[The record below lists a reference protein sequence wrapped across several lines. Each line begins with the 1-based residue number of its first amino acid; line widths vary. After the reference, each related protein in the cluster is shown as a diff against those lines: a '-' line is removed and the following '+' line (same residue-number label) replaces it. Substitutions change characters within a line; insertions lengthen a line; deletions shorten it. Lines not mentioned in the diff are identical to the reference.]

1 MITKEEDDQ
10 MMNIKKRLLSLL
22 LVLCLAAGI
31 LPAMAEGADASFA
44 IGSVHHG
51 FQVMAADRIDY
62 MDTDVLLLEHGK
74 SGAQLLLLQNADV
87 EKTFSVAFRTRA
99 INDKGLPHVFEH
111 SALSGSEKYP
121 DPNLLFSMMSQ
132 TLCAYLNAETREN
145 VTVYPCASRSE
156 DQLFAYMDV
165 YMSGV
170 LHPLV
175 LTDEREMKR
184 EAWHYSLSDP
194 EGEIGLSGVV
204 YSEMLSSAAN
214 INAAAAQTMRSLLYP
229 DSCLSNNAGGDP
241 EAIPRMTWQEIK
253 DFHAAYYHPANMLM
267 TLSGHLEDPE
277 RFLEQLDRE
286 YLAAYD
292 RADFDAGVL
301 DDAGYTP
308 AEGFREQTVSFPVS
322 ADQSEEDNGTV
333 IQYAMELRGLDDG
346 LIPVAQ
352 IVCDYLSDFSGP
364 LSARLSEELPAAFLN
379 VNLVTDTTA
388 PTIVFTANGVAE
400 GDGPI
405 LREVIDHTLS
415 EIAEKGIDKSFALR
429 RINANAYTRASSAEA
444 QQRGVTCAEN
454 FSSAWAHTGDALGYL
469 TELDVQE
476 ALAENLEGNELD
488 TFLTQYVLASPNT
501 VLLTAVPVAGLAEQK
516 AEERARQMKDLKA
529 SMTAEE
535 LDAFIAESNAY
546 DAWLAEAQAV
556 SMIDR
561 VRAVTSDTL
570 PEEYPVAEAGDA
582 LRDGHREIT
591 SVIDGND
598 LYAYSLY
605 LDMSSLTREEL
616 MTMSVASYL
625 LQTTGTEHYSAE
637 EFAQQVAAY
646 TNGLVYTEA
655 FVRYED
661 QDPRLYLQVACGGLS
676 SMIPDTFRLINESMF
691 HFVYAEP
698 AKLQADIY
706 GLAALLGMYASA
718 MPDMLMGQ
726 IVDVINNP
734 QCAHDYYCSID
745 PAYVEWLTG
754 LCFLDEAGMA
764 DFRNEM
770 VRVMKKV
777 LNRDGAIVTIV
788 GDEAAIE
795 GCREGTDR
803 LLAQMTDEKREDADP
818 AFEPLGPNFAMT
830 MNGDVQYNYLT
841 VSLPDA
847 GIPYTGK
854 LNVLGKIITDR
865 ILLPELRF
873 VNNAYAA
880 GCSVDDKKITMMSY
894 ADPGLEKTYEI
905 FATVPEKLRALE
917 MTAEELDGYILAAYS
932 DAVNTDG
939 PFGLAQQAVA
949 DALIHAENTGL
960 RTIQEIKSTTLDD
973 IHALADVISRL
984 VTEGHRVSGATPKAL
999 ETLPEGFFDQIAK

>member
-1 MITKEEDDQ
+1 
-10 MMNIKKRLLSLL
+10 MNIKKRLLSLL
-22 LVLCLAAGI
+22 LSLCLLAGI
-31 LPAMAEGADASFA
+31 TPALAEGEEPFA

-51 FQVMAADRIDY
+51 FQVMTADRIDY
-62 MDTDVLLLEHGK
+62 METDVLLMEHQK
-74 SGAQLLLLQNADV
+74 SGAQLLLLENADV

-111 SALSGSEKYP
+111 AALSGSEKYP
-121 DPNLLFSMMSQ
+121 DPNLIFSMMSQ

-145 VTVYPCASRSE
+145 VTIYPCASRSE

-194 EGEIGLSGVV
+194 EGEIGLSGIV
-204 YSEMLSSAAN
+204 YSEMLSSMAN

-229 DSCLSNNAGGDP
+229 DSYLSNNAGGDP
-241 EAIPRMTWQEIK
+241 EVIPEMTWQEIK
-253 DFHAAYYHPANMLM
+253 DFHATYYHPANMLM
-267 TLSGHLEDPE
+267 TLSGHLEDPD

-286 YLAAYD
+286 YLSAYD
-292 RADFDAGVL
+292 RNDFDASVL
-301 DDAGYTP
+301 NDDGYKA
-308 AEGFREQTVSFPVS
+308 AEGFREQVISFPAS
-322 ADQSEEDNGTV
+322 ANQDGEDNGTV
-333 IQYAMELRGLDDG
+333 IQYAMELRDLDDA

-352 IVCDYLSDFSGP
+352 IVCDYLNDFSGP
-364 LSARLSEELPAAFLN
+364 LSARVSEELPTAFLN

-388 PTIVFTANGVAE
+388 PTIVFTANGVTE
-400 GDGPI
+400 GDGPKM
-405 LREVIDHTLS
+405 REVIDRTLA
-415 EIAEKGIDKSFALR
+415 EIAENGIDKSFVIR
-429 RINANAYTRASSAEA
+429 KINANTYTRAASTEA
-444 QQRGVTCAEN
+444 QQRGVACAEN
-454 FSSAWAHTGDALGYL
+454 FSSVWAHTGNALGYL
-469 TELDVQE
+469 TEIAAADHLEAVLESGDLD
-476 ALAENLEGNELD
+476 N
-488 TFLTQYVLASPNT
+488 FISRYVLASPNT

-516 AEERARQMKDLKA
+516 AEERARQMKDLKDA
-529 SMTAEE
+529 MTQEE

-556 SMIDR
+556 SMIDS
-561 VRAVTSDTL
+561 VRAVTSGTL
-570 PEEYPVAEAGDA
+570 PEGYPVAEAEDII
-582 LRDGHREIT
+582 RDGHRE
-591 SVIDGND
+591 VISTIASKD
-598 LYAYSLY
+598 LYSYALY

-625 LQTTGTEHYSAE
+625 LQTAGTENYSAE

-661 QDPRLYLQVACGGLS
+661 QPARLYLQVACGGLS
-676 SMIPDTFRLINESMF
+676 SLIPDTFRLLNESLF
-691 HFVYAEP
+691 HFVYADP

-706 GLAALLGMYASA
+706 SLAALLGMYASA

-726 IVDVINNP
+726 IVDVVNNP

-754 LCFLDEAGMA
+754 LCFMDEESMTA
-764 DFRNEM
+764 FREEM
-770 VRVMKKV
+770 IRVMKKV

-788 GDEAAIE
+788 GDEKAIE
-795 GCREGTDR
+795 LCREGTDR
-803 LLAQMTDEKREDADP
+803 LLDQMTDEKREDADP
-818 AFEPLGPNFAMT
+818 VFEPLGPNFAMT
-830 MNGDVQYNYLT
+830 MNGDVQYNYQT
-841 VSLPDA
+841 ISLPDA
-847 GIPYTGK
+847 GIPYSGK

-873 VNNAYAA
+873 VNNAYSA
-880 GCSVDDKKITMMSY
+880 GCSVDNKKITMISY

-917 MTAEELDGYILAAYS
+917 MTEEELDGYILAAYS

-939 PFGLAQQAVA
+939 PFSLAQKAVA
-949 DALIHAENTGL
+949 NALIHAENTGL
-960 RTIQEIKSTTLDD
+960 QTIQEIKSTTLDD

-999 ETLPEGFFDQIAK
+999 EALPEGFFDQIAK

>member
-1 MITKEEDDQ
+1 MMKLTKRFLS
-10 MMNIKKRLLSLL
+10 MLLSLCL
-22 LVLCLAAGI
+22 LAGVT
-31 LPAMAEGADASFA
+31 PALAEGEDPFA

-62 MDTDVLLLEHGK
+62 LDTDVLLLEHQK
-74 SGAQLLLLQNADV
+74 SGARMLLLENADV

-111 SALSGSEKYP
+111 AALSGSEKYP
-121 DPNLLFSMMSQ
+121 DPNLIFSMMSQ
-132 TLCAYLNAETREN
+132 TLCAYLNAETREF
-145 VTVYPCASRSE
+145 VTIYPCASRSE

-204 YSEMLSSAAN
+204 YSEMLGSMNN
-214 INAAAAQTMRSLLYP
+214 INAAAALAMRSLLYP
-229 DSCLSNNAGGDP
+229 NSYLSNNAAGDP
-241 EAIPRMTWQEIK
+241 EVIPEMTWQEIK
-253 DFHAAYYHPANMLM
+253 DFHAMYYHPANMLM

-286 YLAAYD
+286 YLDAYD
-292 RADFDAGVL
+292 LADFDASVL
-301 DDAGYTP
+301 DDAGYTG
-308 AEGFREQTVSFPVS
+308 AEGFREQVMSFPVN
-322 ADQSEEDNGTV
+322 ADQDGEDNGTV
-333 IQYAMELRGLDDG
+333 ILYAMELHGMDAEEE
-346 LIPVAQ
+346 PVAQ
-352 IVCDYLSDFSGP
+352 IVCDYLTDFSGP
-364 LSARLSEELPAAFLN
+364 LSERLAEELPTAFLN
-379 VNLVTDTTA
+379 VSLVTDTTA
-388 PTIVFTANGVAE
+388 PTIVFTINGATE
-400 GDGPI
+400 GDGPKA
-405 LREVIDHTLS
+405 REVIDRTLS
-415 EIAEKGIDKSFALR
+415 EIAENGIDKSFALR
-429 RINANAYTRASSAEA
+429 RINANAYTRATSGES
-444 QQRGVTCAEN
+444 QQRGVVCAEA
-454 FSSAWAHTGDALGYL
+454 FSVAWARTGNALGYM
-469 TELDVQE
+469 
-476 ALAENLEGNELD
+476 AEIAAADQLEDTLEDGRVD
-488 TFLTQYVLASPNT
+488 TFVSRYVLASPNT

-516 AEERARQMKDLKA
+516 AEERARKLKDLKDA
-529 SMTAEE
+529 MTAEE

-546 DAWLAEAQAV
+546 DAWLAEAQQV
-556 SMIDR
+556 SMIDS
-561 VRAVTSDTL
+561 VRAVTSETL
-570 PEEYPVAEAGDA
+570 PEEYPVAAAEESV
-582 LRDGHREIT
+582 RDGHREVT
-591 SVIDGND
+591 STIASKD
-598 LYAYSLY
+598 LYDYNLY
-605 LDMSSLTREEL
+605 LDMSSLTRDEL

-625 LQTTGTEHYSAE
+625 LQSTGTETYSAE

-646 TNGLVYTEA
+646 TNGLVYTES

-661 QDPRLYLQVACGGLS
+661 QNPRLYLQVACGGLAAQ
-676 SMIPDTFRLINESMF
+676 IPDTFRLIDESLF

-706 GLAALLGMYASA
+706 SLAALLGMYASA

-726 IVDVINNP
+726 IVDVVNNP
-734 QCAHDYYCSID
+734 QYAHDYYCSID

-754 LCFLDEAGMA
+754 LCFMDEEAMSA
-764 DFRNEM
+764 FRDEM
-770 VRVMKKV
+770 IRVMKKV

-795 GCREGTDR
+795 LCREGTDR
-803 LLAQMTDEKREDADP
+803 LLDQMTDEKREDADP
-818 AFEPLGPNFAMT
+818 VFEPLGPNFAMT

-841 VSLPDA
+841 VSLSDA
-847 GIPYTGK
+847 GIPYSGK

-873 VNNAYAA
+873 VNNAYSA
-880 GCSVDDKKITMMSY
+880 GCNVDNKKMTMISY

-917 MTAEELDGYILAAYS
+917 MTEAELDGYILAAYS

-939 PFGLAQQAVA
+939 PFGLARKAVA
-949 DALIHAENTGL
+949 NALIHAENTGL
-960 RTIQEIKSTTLDD
+960 RTIREIKSTTLDD

-984 VTEGHRVSGATPKAL
+984 VTEGHRVSGASPKAL
-999 ETLPEGFFDQIAK
+999 EALPEGFFDQIAK